1 MSVRAALVLH
11 GPNLNL
17 LGSREPSVYGRVTL
31 AQLDRLIREHARRR
45 GMRVECRQS
54 NVEGQLVDW
63 LQSAEGAGFGGV
75 ILNPGAYTHYSIALR
90 DAVASIKLPVV
101 EVHLSNVHGR
111 EEFRRHSVIA
121 AVARGQISGFG
132 TQSYLLGLDAL
143 AALARARP
151 LARARRWIAASAP
164 PSNRRRA
171 RGARVIRAGPRRSRP
186 GRALPLGRRHGVRAA
201 GPEIPSTG
209 LPPRVQ
215 RPAGH
220 GGGVGRRPRGVH
232 PRVGRAPVVPA
243 TVGLLHVAVPNHHE
257 RRVRSRPSA
266 GRARAGLRDRARRRG
281 AMGPRADR
289 LG

>member
-151 LARARRWIAASAP
+151 LRAPVGESP
-164 PSNRRRA
+164 HPRRRLTGDV
-171 RGARVIRAGPRRSRP
+171 RGARG
-186 GRALPLGRRHGVRAA
+186 
-201 GPEIPSTG
+201 
-209 LPPRVQ
+209 
-215 RPAGH
+215 
-220 GGGVGRRPRGVH
+220 
-232 PRVGRAPVVPA
+232 
-243 TVGLLHVAVPNHHE
+243 
-257 RRVRSRPSA
+257 
-266 GRARAGLRDRARRRG
+266 
-281 AMGPRADR
+281 
-289 LG
+289 